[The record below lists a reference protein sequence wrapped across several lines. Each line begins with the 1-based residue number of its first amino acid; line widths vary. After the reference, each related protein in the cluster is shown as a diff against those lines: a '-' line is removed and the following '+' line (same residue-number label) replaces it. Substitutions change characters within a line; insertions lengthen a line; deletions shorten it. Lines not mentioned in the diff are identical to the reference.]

1 MEAMNPKEYLLSTL
15 TKAGGEEDLIASPQN
30 TIAVLQKYDFQFKK
44 QFGQNFLVDLHVLGK
59 ILRAAE
65 IGSEDV
71 CLEIGPG
78 IGSLT
83 QLMGEAAKRVIS
95 VEIDNRLIPLLEENL
110 AAYDNIEIV
119 NSDFME
125 LDLPTFFE
133 EKAIDRPVKVVANLP
148 YYITTPIIMGLFES
162 GVPLDSITV
171 MVQEEVA
178 KRMQAGPGTKDYG
191 ALSLAVQY
199 YAEPTIAAYVPQNC
213 FIPRPGVGSAVIHL
227 KRRRE
232 LPVETKDEKL
242 MFALIRASFNQRRKT
257 LVNGINNSSELNISK
272 EEVGNILTSIGLN
285 CMVRPENIS
294 IENYVKLSNIF
305 PFNEYSLIE

>member
-83 QLMGEAAKRVIS
+83 QLMGEAAQRVIS

-178 KRMQAGPGTKDYG
+178 KRMQAKPGTKDYG

-242 MFALIRASFNQRRKT
+242 MFKLIRAAFGQRRKT
-257 LVNGINNSSELNISK
+257 LVNSVSGSPELTVSKDQMLEALAKAGISEKIRGEALSLSDFAK
-272 EEVGNILTSIGLN
+272 LADALTSL
-285 CMVRPENIS
+285 
-294 IENYVKLSNIF
+294 
-305 PFNEYSLIE
+305 

>member
-1 MEAMNPKEYLLSTL
+1 MEAMNPKDYLLSTL
-15 TKAGGEEDLIASPQN
+15 TKASGEEDLIASPQN

-125 LDLPTFFE
+125 LDLPSFFQ

-178 KRMQAGPGTKDYG
+178 KRMQAKPGTKDYG

-242 MFALIRASFNQRRKT
+242 MFKLIRAAFGQRRKT
-257 LVNGINNSSELNISK
+257 LVNSVSGSPELTVSKDQILAALAKAGISEKIRGEALS
-272 EEVGNILTSIGLN
+272 LADFA
-285 CMVRPENIS
+285 
-294 IENYVKLSNIF
+294 KLADA
-305 PFNEYSLIE
+305 LGDL

>member
-178 KRMQAGPGTKDYG
+178 KRMQAKPGTKDYG

-242 MFALIRASFNQRRKT
+242 MFKLIRAAFGQRRKT
-257 LVNGINNSSELNISK
+257 LVNSVSGSPELTVSK
-272 EEVGNILTSIGLN
+272 DQILTALAKAG
-285 CMVRPENIS
+285 IS
-294 IENYVKLSNIF
+294 EKIRGEALSLADFAKLADA
-305 PFNEYSLIE
+305 LGDL

>member
-1 MEAMNPKEYLLSTL
+1 MMEAMNPKEYLLSTL

-178 KRMQAGPGTKDYG
+178 KRMQAKPGTKDYG

-242 MFALIRASFNQRRKT
+242 MFKLIRAAFGPRRKT
-257 LVNGINNSSELNISK
+257 LVNSVSGSPELTVSKDQILAALAKAGISEKIRGEALS
-272 EEVGNILTSIGLN
+272 LADFA
-285 CMVRPENIS
+285 
-294 IENYVKLSNIF
+294 KLADA
-305 PFNEYSLIE
+305 LGDL

>member
-1 MEAMNPKEYLLSTL
+1 MEAMNPKEYLLNTL

-178 KRMQAGPGTKDYG
+178 KRMQAKPGTKDYG

-242 MFALIRASFNQRRKT
+242 MFKLIRAAFGQRRKT
-257 LVNGINNSSELNISK
+257 LVNSVSGSPELTVSKDQILAALAKAGISEKIRGEALS
-272 EEVGNILTSIGLN
+272 LADFA
-285 CMVRPENIS
+285 
-294 IENYVKLSNIF
+294 KLADA
-305 PFNEYSLIE
+305 LGDL

>member
-15 TKAGGEEDLIASPQN
+15 TKAAGEEELIASPQN

-125 LDLPTFFE
+125 LDLPAFFA
-133 EKAIDRPVKVVANLP
+133 EKAIDQPVKVVANLP

-178 KRMQAGPGTKDYG
+178 KRMQAKPGTKDYG

-242 MFALIRASFNQRRKT
+242 MFKLIRAAFGQRRKT
-257 LVNGINNSSELNISK
+257 LVNSVSGSPELTVSKDQILAALAKAGISEKIRGEALS
-272 EEVGNILTSIGLN
+272 LADFA
-285 CMVRPENIS
+285 
-294 IENYVKLSNIF
+294 KLADA
-305 PFNEYSLIE
+305 LGDL

>member
-1 MEAMNPKEYLLSTL
+1 MMEAMNPKEYLLSTL

-71 CLEIGPG
+71 RLEIGPG

-178 KRMQAGPGTKDYG
+178 KRMQAKPGTKDYG

-242 MFALIRASFNQRRKT
+242 MFKLIRAAFGQRRKT
-257 LVNGINNSSELNISK
+257 LVNSVSGSPELTVSKDQILAALAKAGISEKIRGEALS
-272 EEVGNILTSIGLN
+272 LADFA
-285 CMVRPENIS
+285 
-294 IENYVKLSNIF
+294 KLADA
-305 PFNEYSLIE
+305 LGDL

>member
-1 MEAMNPKEYLLSTL
+1 MEAKNPKEYLLSML
-15 TKAGGEEDLIASPQN
+15 TKAGGEEDLIASPQK

-59 ILRAAE
+59 ILRTAE
-65 IGSEDV
+65 IGAEDV

-83 QLMGEAAKRVIS
+83 QLMGEAAKRVVS

-119 NSDFME
+119 NADFMA
-125 LDLPTFFE
+125 LDLPAFFE

-227 KRRRE
+227 KRRKE
-232 LPVETKDEKL
+232 LPVETRDEKL
-242 MFALIRASFNQRRKT
+242 MFRLIRAAFGQRRKT
-257 LVNGINNSSELNISK
+257 LVNSVSGSPELTVPKDKVLAALAKAGISEKIRGEALSL
-272 EEVGNILTSIGLN
+272 EDFARLTDDLVGIWGA
-285 CMVRPENIS
+285 
-294 IENYVKLSNIF
+294 
-305 PFNEYSLIE
+305 

>member
-1 MEAMNPKEYLLSTL
+1 MEAMNPKEYLLNTL
-15 TKAGGEEDLIASPQN
+15 TKAAGEEELIASPQN

-110 AAYDNIEIV
+110 AAYDNIEVV

-125 LDLPTFFE
+125 LDLPAFFA
-133 EKAIDRPVKVVANLP
+133 EKAIDQPVKVVANLP

-178 KRMQAGPGTKDYG
+178 KRMQAKPGTKDYG

-242 MFALIRASFNQRRKT
+242 MFKLIRAAFGQRRKT
-257 LVNGINNSSELNISK
+257 LVNSVSGSPELTVSKDQILAALAKAGISEKIRGEALS
-272 EEVGNILTSIGLN
+272 LADFA
-285 CMVRPENIS
+285 
-294 IENYVKLSNIF
+294 KLADA
-305 PFNEYSLIE
+305 LGDL

>member
-1 MEAMNPKEYLLSTL
+1 MNPKEYLLSTL

-178 KRMQAGPGTKDYG
+178 KRMQAKPGTKDYG

-242 MFALIRASFNQRRKT
+242 MFKLIRAAFGQRRKT
-257 LVNGINNSSELNISK
+257 LVNSVSGSPELTVSKDQILAALAKAGISEKIRGEALS
-272 EEVGNILTSIGLN
+272 LADFA
-285 CMVRPENIS
+285 
-294 IENYVKLSNIF
+294 KLADA
-305 PFNEYSLIE
+305 LGDL

>member
-1 MEAMNPKEYLLSTL
+1 MNPKEYLLSTL

-242 MFALIRASFNQRRKT
+242 MFKLIRAAFGQRRKT
-257 LVNGINNSSELNISK
+257 LVNSVSGSPELTVSKDQILAALAKAGISEKIRG
-272 EEVGNILTSIGLN
+272 EA
-285 CMVRPENIS
+285 
-294 IENYVKLSNIF
+294 LSLADF
-305 PFNEYSLIE
+305 AK

>member
-1 MEAMNPKEYLLSTL
+1 MMEAMNPKEYLLSTL
-15 TKAGGEEDLIASPQN
+15 TKAGGEEDLIASPQF

-178 KRMQAGPGTKDYG
+178 KRMQAKPGTKDYG

-242 MFALIRASFNQRRKT
+242 MFKLIRAAFGQRRKT
-257 LVNGINNSSELNISK
+257 LVNSVSGSPELTVSKDQILAALAKAGISEKIRGEALS
-272 EEVGNILTSIGLN
+272 LADFA
-285 CMVRPENIS
+285 
-294 IENYVKLSNIF
+294 KLADA
-305 PFNEYSLIE
+305 LGDL

>member
-1 MEAMNPKEYLLSTL
+1 
-15 TKAGGEEDLIASPQN
+15 
-30 TIAVLQKYDFQFKK
+30 
-44 QFGQNFLVDLHVLGK
+44 
-59 ILRAAE
+59 
-65 IGSEDV
+65 
-71 CLEIGPG
+71 
-78 IGSLT
+78 
-83 QLMGEAAKRVIS
+83 

-178 KRMQAGPGTKDYG
+178 KRMQAKPGTKDYG

-242 MFALIRASFNQRRKT
+242 MFKLIRAAFGQRRKT
-257 LVNGINNSSELNISK
+257 LVNSVSGSPELTVSK
-272 EEVGNILTSIGLN
+272 DQILTALAKAG
-285 CMVRPENIS
+285 IS
-294 IENYVKLSNIF
+294 EKIRGEALSLADFAKLADA
-305 PFNEYSLIE
+305 LGDL

>member
-1 MEAMNPKEYLLSTL
+1 MMEAMNPKEYLLSTL

-95 VEIDNRLIPLLEENL
+95 VEIDNRLITLLEENL

-178 KRMQAGPGTKDYG
+178 KRMQAKPGTKD
-191 ALSLAVQY
+191 
-199 YAEPTIAAYVPQNC
+199 
-213 FIPRPGVGSAVIHL
+213 
-227 KRRRE
+227 
-232 LPVETKDEKL
+232 
-242 MFALIRASFNQRRKT
+242 
-257 LVNGINNSSELNISK
+257 
-272 EEVGNILTSIGLN
+272 
-285 CMVRPENIS
+285 
-294 IENYVKLSNIF
+294 
-305 PFNEYSLIE
+305 

>member
-1 MEAMNPKEYLLSTL
+1 MEALNPKEYLLSTL

-125 LDLPTFFE
+125 LDLPRFFE

-178 KRMQAGPGTKDYG
+178 KRMQAKPGTRDYG

-242 MFALIRASFNQRRKT
+242 MFKLIRAAFGQRRKT
-257 LVNGINNSSELNISK
+257 LVNSVSGSPELTVSKDQILAALAKAGISEKIRGEALS
-272 EEVGNILTSIGLN
+272 LADFA
-285 CMVRPENIS
+285 
-294 IENYVKLSNIF
+294 KLADALG
-305 PFNEYSLIE
+305 EL

>member
-1 MEAMNPKEYLLSTL
+1 MEAMNPKDYLLSTL

-83 QLMGEAAKRVIS
+83 QLMGEVAKRVIS

-125 LDLPTFFE
+125 LDLPSFFE

-178 KRMQAGPGTKDYG
+178 KRMQAKPGTKDYG

-242 MFALIRASFNQRRKT
+242 MFKLIRAAFGQRRKT
-257 LVNGINNSSELNISK
+257 LVNSVSGSPELTVSKDQILAALAKAGISEKIRGEALS
-272 EEVGNILTSIGLN
+272 LADFA
-285 CMVRPENIS
+285 
-294 IENYVKLSNIF
+294 KLADA
-305 PFNEYSLIE
+305 LGDL

>member
-1 MEAMNPKEYLLSTL
+1 MMEAMNPKEYLLSTL

-110 AAYDNIEIV
+110 ATYDNIEIV

-178 KRMQAGPGTKDYG
+178 KRMQAKPGTKDYG

-242 MFALIRASFNQRRKT
+242 MFKLIRAAFGQRRKT
-257 LVNGINNSSELNISK
+257 LVNSVSGSPELTVSKDQILAALAKAGISEKIRGEALS
-272 EEVGNILTSIGLN
+272 LADFA
-285 CMVRPENIS
+285 
-294 IENYVKLSNIF
+294 KLADA
-305 PFNEYSLIE
+305 LGDL

>member
-1 MEAMNPKEYLLSTL
+1 MEAMNPKDYLLSTL

-125 LDLPTFFE
+125 LDLPSFFE

-178 KRMQAGPGTKDYG
+178 KRMQAKPGTKDYG

-242 MFALIRASFNQRRKT
+242 MFKLIRAAFGQRRKT
-257 LVNGINNSSELNISK
+257 LVNSVSGSPELTVSKDQILAALAKAGISEKIRGEALS
-272 EEVGNILTSIGLN
+272 LADFA
-285 CMVRPENIS
+285 
-294 IENYVKLSNIF
+294 KLADA
-305 PFNEYSLIE
+305 LGDL

>member
-15 TKAGGEEDLIASPQN
+15 TKAAGEEELIASPQN

-65 IGSEDV
+65 IGSDDV

-110 AAYDNIEIV
+110 AAYDNIEVV

-125 LDLPTFFE
+125 LDLPAFFA
-133 EKAIDRPVKVVANLP
+133 EKAIDQPVKVVANLP

-178 KRMQAGPGTKDYG
+178 KRMQAKPGTKDYG

-242 MFALIRASFNQRRKT
+242 MFKLIRAAFGQRRKT
-257 LVNGINNSSELNISK
+257 LVNSVSGSPELTVSKDQILAALAKAGISEKIRGEALS
-272 EEVGNILTSIGLN
+272 LADFA
-285 CMVRPENIS
+285 
-294 IENYVKLSNIF
+294 KLADA
-305 PFNEYSLIE
+305 LGDL

>member
-15 TKAGGEEDLIASPQN
+15 TKAAGEEDLIASPQN

-125 LDLPTFFE
+125 LDLPSFFE

-178 KRMQAGPGTKDYG
+178 KRMQAKPGTKDYG

-242 MFALIRASFNQRRKT
+242 MFKLIRAAFGQRRKT
-257 LVNGINNSSELNISK
+257 LVNSVSGSPELTVSKDQILAALAKAGISEKIRGEALS
-272 EEVGNILTSIGLN
+272 LSDFA
-285 CMVRPENIS
+285 
-294 IENYVKLSNIF
+294 KLADA
-305 PFNEYSLIE
+305 LGDL